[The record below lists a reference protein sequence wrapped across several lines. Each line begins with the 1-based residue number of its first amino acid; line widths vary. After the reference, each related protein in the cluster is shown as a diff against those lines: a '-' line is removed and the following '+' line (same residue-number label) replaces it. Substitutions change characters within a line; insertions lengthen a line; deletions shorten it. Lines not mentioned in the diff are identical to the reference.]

1 MHANTSN
8 SFSLPLSTSDSQKIV
23 NMQKGNY
30 LTYGNLWFNSCLL
43 LFRCTCDRFSRFL
56 LLKKL
61 PALATEYW
69 NTCTPCRT
77 DFYIVTDPRELDKLL
92 GAGVQTGYIT
102 EIFGEFWSEK
112 TQFWHTL
119 AVTETD
125 KSEEQRESACNSIQR
140 GDVSSRTIVGHS
152 WTYKVNRDDV
162 FDAVLYARAYSSQVP
177 YHLIANTTQNNPA
190 FSFSDM
196 HYWSL
201 IVPPPSTEWT
211 PANTLPIFPS
221 QSSSQIRLWPKL
233 PKPHFHYLVS
243 PRKVRE
249 IGMAVKE
256 CSNGMCNFFL
266 LL

>member
-177 YHLIANTTQNNPA
+177 YHLIANTTSCIFLFRYALLIVDSTTALYRMDSCEYSSDFSVAVLITNQVVGVA
-190 FSFSDM
+190 QVAETSFSL
-196 HYWSL
+196 SC
-201 IVPPPSTEWT
+201 ITT
-211 PANTLPIFPS
+211 KS
-221 QSSSQIRLWPKL
+221 QRN
-233 PKPHFHYLVS
+233 
-243 PRKVRE
+243 R
-249 IGMAVKE
+249 
-256 CSNGMCNFFL
+256 NGSKRMFKWNV
-266 LL
+266 